1 MKKAITTAL
10 LLLIFSSLSGCQAPT
25 GIPDKNDWGLYKTLF
40 LHDDG
45 RIIDTG
51 NDNVSHSEGQGY
63 GMLLAVRNGD
73 REAFE
78 RIWTW
83 TREHLQVREDR
94 LFIWR
99 RRPETALA
107 DEDFNNASDGDI
119 LIAWA
124 LLEAAAQWPDI
135 DYRLEAAEILDDLKQ
150 KLIDSWDGE
159 LILLPGEYGFKKT
172 DETVINLSYWI
183 FPAFAAFAEFDP
195 DPVWPQLSES
205 GLRLL
210 QRARFGRWQLPPDW
224 LQLNPDKTMTAAK
237 NKRFGYDAIR
247 IPLYLTMAKIHSE
260 FLRSVG
266 ETWLYYGTY
275 TPAWIALDDN
285 VMDSFGASS
294 GIVTVKNLSLWFS
307 VQQKTFDFP
316 RLDDK
321 QDYYSATLLLLSQT
335 IYRDIAATVE

>member
-10 LLLIFSSLSGCQAPT
+10 LLLILSSLSGCQPPT
-25 GIPDKNDWGLYKTLF
+25 GIPAKNDWDLYKTLF
-40 LHDDG
+40 LQNDG

-63 GMLLAVRNGD
+63 GMLLAVRNGE

-124 LLEAAAQWPDI
+124 LLEATEQWPDI
-135 DYRLEAAEILDDLKQ
+135 DYRREAAEILDDLKQ

-159 LILLPGEYGFKKT
+159 SILLPGVYGFKKT

-183 FPAFAAFAEFDP
+183 FPAFAAFVDFDP
-195 DPVWPQLSES
+195 DPVWPQLTES
-205 GLRLL
+205 GQRLL
-210 QRARFGRWQLPPDW
+210 
-224 LQLNPDKTMTAAK
+224 
-237 NKRFGYDAIR
+237 
-247 IPLYLTMAKIHSE
+247 
-260 FLRSVG
+260 
-266 ETWLYYGTY
+266 
-275 TPAWIALDDN
+275 
-285 VMDSFGASS
+285 
-294 GIVTVKNLSLWFS
+294 
-307 VQQKTFDFP
+307 
-316 RLDDK
+316 
-321 QDYYSATLLLLSQT
+321 
-335 IYRDIAATVE
+335 